1 MTPKQQREWREKVR
15 QNIENNNRNIPIE
28 NNKLKEHRLIKI
40 NPNDRRLQPWAPD
53 DPRRAKPPIE
63 IIDKPANPEHE
74 KQMKYLD
81 SILEK
86 QKPIESKP
94 IKPKSSFEE
103 QLNIVFVEHK
113 ISKFNEDANNE
124 TIKERKE
131 RWNNRI
137 FYNLADYFCSET
149 NEDRKARYK
158 KGIYTPEE
166 LSDGKFG
173 FDDFYGF

>member
-1 MTPKQQREWREKVR
+1 MTPKQQREWRA
-15 QNIENNNRNIPIE
+15 QIQNNNY
-28 NNKLKEHRLIKI
+28 NNYIKKERLISI
-40 NPNDRRLQPWAPD
+40 NKETDKRCKPWADD
-53 DPRRAKPPIE
+53 DPRHNRPIE
-63 IIDKPANPEHE
+63 IIDNPANPEHE